1 MDVGREDFIRN
12 RVMQV
17 AFSILQTS
25 TLAFFSFSFPFSITN
40 NAVDVLGKS

>member
-25 TLAFFSFSFPFSITN
+25 TLAFFFLFLSF
-40 NAVDVLGKS
+40 VHYE